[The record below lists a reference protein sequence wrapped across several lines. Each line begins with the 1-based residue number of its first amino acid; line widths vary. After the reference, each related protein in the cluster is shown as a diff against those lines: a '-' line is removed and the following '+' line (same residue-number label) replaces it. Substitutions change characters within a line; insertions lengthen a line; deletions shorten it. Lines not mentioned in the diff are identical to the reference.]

1 MLDHVREEE
10 QARTAS
16 GVVFSCLVRICLKT
30 LLLED
35 GKVAKLLVLRF
46 DQQLGRQEHSGVQ
59 AFLLFGQIDE
69 LSGDKERPTSLD
81 RVVIQANCVALD
93 LLQHSL
99 SFTGLNPGDQMPL
112 FSLSVK
118 RPNKGPRRLSIK
130 AALELFCVHQ
140 LWAWHFI

>member
-16 GVVFSCLVRICLKT
+16 GIVFRYLVRICCKA

-46 DQQLGRQEHSGVQ
+46 DQQLGRQEHSCVQ
-59 AFLLFGQIDE
+59 AFLFGQLDE
-69 LSGDKERPTSLD
+69 LSGDKERPTCLD
-81 RVVIQANCVALD
+81 RVVIQANCIALD
-93 LLQHSL
+93 LLQHRL
-99 SFTGLNPGDQMPL
+99 SFMGLNSGGQMPL

-118 RPNKGPRRLSIK
+118 RPNKGP
-130 AALELFCVHQ
+130 
-140 LWAWHFI
+140 